1 MARPP
6 PALLGWSRG
15 FPSQGGRRLCIMKGM
30 HRKGTRELGGWKP
43 AAVVEKVRNNVRA
56 DEAAPEV
63 KAVFPRAST
72 RLPA

>member
-1 MARPP
+1 M
-6 PALLGWSRG
+6 
-15 FPSQGGRRLCIMKGM
+15 CIMKGM